1 MFATRKFFRL
11 ASLAFLAALPIGSGL
26 LQPAGANAGEIIR
39 LSPIIRRPVVV
50 AAPVV
55 AVAPAVTVA
64 PVAPVVR
71 VAPAVTV
78 APVVTTTVVRPWYGY
93 RWYR

>member
-11 ASLAFLAALPIGSGL
+11 ACLSFLAALPIGSGL

-39 LSPIIRRPVVV
+39 TTTIVRRPVVAV
-50 AAPVV
+50 APAVAVAPVVRVAPAV

-64 PVAPVVR
+64 P
-71 VAPAVTV
+71 TV
-78 APVVTTTVVRPWYGY
+78 TVVRPAVRTYYGW

>member
-11 ASLAFLAALPIGSGL
+11 ASLAFLAALPIGNGL

-39 LSPIIRRPVVV
+39 TTTIVRRPVV
-50 AAPVV
+50 AIAPVV
-55 AVAPAVTVA
+55 RVVPAVTVA

-78 APVVTTTVVRPWYGY
+78 AAPVVRTWYGY